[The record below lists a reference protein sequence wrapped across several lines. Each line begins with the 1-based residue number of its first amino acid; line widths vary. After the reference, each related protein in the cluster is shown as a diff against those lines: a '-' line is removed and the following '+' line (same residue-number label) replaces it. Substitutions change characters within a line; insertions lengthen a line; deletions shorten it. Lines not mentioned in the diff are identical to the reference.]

1 MPFRALAV
9 ALLLLVPATAPAVVR
24 TVPGDHAT
32 ITAAL
37 AAADPGDEIVVA
49 EGTWSPSSP
58 GETFPLVVGDG
69 IVLRGAGAGLSVLD
83 AEDTASVVRFAGGS
97 GAVRHFTLTG
107 GRADRGGG
115 VQIEGGSPE
124 VAHNLIVANGAL
136 KRGSGINVQ
145 GDATPWIHH
154 NVVWMNYDLD
164 LEESGDPH
172 GIQCGVS
179 SAGIVEH
186 NLVGRT
192 DSNGLFVQEQATPIV
207 RHNIFAWNGIEGW
220 RGRGICNFGPPATTI
235 HHNLFFANVKA
246 ALVMRDPDGVIVD
259 VTAQQ
264 ANDLFGDDGLYGN
277 LDGDPLLVD
286 PDGLDFRLTATSPA
300 IDAGDPSLG
309 TDADGTTLDI
319 GPFPFLRASDKVPA
333 LDPTRLVGAFP
344 NPFNPQTRVVFRVE
358 RTSRVQLRIVDP
370 RGRTVRR
377 LADATFPGGEHAV
390 RWDGTS
396 DAGRDVASGVYL
408 AVLRTGD
415 GRESRPLVL
424 VR

>member
-1 MPFRALAV
+1 MRLCILA
-9 ALLLLVPATAPAVVR
+9 ACLLFVSTAHATVR

-37 AAADPGDEIVVA
+37 AAAVPGDEVVVA
-49 EGTWSPSSP
+49 EGIWSPSTS
-58 GETFPLVVGDG
+58 GDVFPLVVGDG
-69 IVLRGAGAGLSVLD
+69 VVLRGAGMGLSVLD
-83 AEDTASVVRFAGGS
+83 AEDTASVVRFAGGG
-97 GAVRHFTLTG
+97 GAVRDFTLTG

-115 VQIEGGSPE
+115 VQIEAGSPE
-124 VAHNLIVANGAL
+124 VAHNLILDNGAL

-154 NVVWMNYDLD
+154 NVVWRNYDLD

-179 SAGIVEH
+179 SAGLVEH

-192 DSNGLFVQEQATPIV
+192 DSNGLFVQEQATPTV

-235 HHNLFFANVKA
+235 HHNLFFANVMA
-246 ALVMRDPDGVIVD
+246 ALVMRDADGVIVD

-264 ANDLFGDDGLYGN
+264 ANDLFADDGLYGN

-286 PDGLDFRLTATSPA
+286 PDALDFRLTATSPA

-309 TDADGTTLDI
+309 TDADGTVLDI
-319 GPFPFLRASDKVPA
+319 GPFPFLQASDQVPA
-333 LDPTRLVGAFP
+333 PERTRLLGAFP
-344 NPFNPQTRVVFRVE
+344 NPFNPRTRVVFRVDGTTPVE
-358 RTSRVQLRIVDP
+358 LRIVDP

-377 LADATFPGGEHAV
+377 LANDTFPAGEHAV
-390 RWDGTS
+390 RWDGTN
-396 DAGRDVASGVYL
+396 DAGREVASGVYL
-408 AVLRTGD
+408 IVLRTGEVQ
-415 GRESRPLVL
+415 ESRPAVL